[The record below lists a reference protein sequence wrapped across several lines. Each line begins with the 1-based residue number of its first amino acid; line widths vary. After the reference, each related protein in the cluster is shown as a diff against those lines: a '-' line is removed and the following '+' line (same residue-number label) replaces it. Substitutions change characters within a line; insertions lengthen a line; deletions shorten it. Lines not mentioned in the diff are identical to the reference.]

1 MLYGS
6 SNGGVGGVG
15 GEGLQQHARRLWRS
29 GQGECRQLSRD
40 LSIGLITGY
49 DGQRALDNGLRRP
62 AEYRGCG
69 RALKGD
75 FFFVHQGRR
84 LASACLERSNNGVD
98 GARQLAGGGGT
109 MGTVSDHEASFGAAE
124 V

>member
-1 MLYGS
+1 MLNRS
-6 SNGGVGGVG
+6 SHDQGKKQRHLTCYSGLMNVGG
-15 GEGLQQHARRLWRS
+15 
-29 GQGECRQLSRD
+29 RD

>member
-6 SNGGVGGVG
+6 SNGGVGGVGGVG

-29 GQGECRQLSRD
+29 GQGECRQLSSHDQGKKQRHLTCYSGLMNVGGRD

-62 AEYRGCG
+62 AEYR
-69 RALKGD
+69 
-75 FFFVHQGRR
+75 V
-84 LASACLERSNNGVD
+84 
-98 GARQLAGGGGT
+98 AGGL
-109 MGTVSDHEASFGAAE
+109 
-124 V
+124 

>member
-1 MLYGS
+1 M
-6 SNGGVGGVG
+6 NVGG
-15 GEGLQQHARRLWRS
+15 
-29 GQGECRQLSRD
+29 RD

-109 MGTVSDHEASFGAAE
+109 MGTVSDHEATFGAAE